1 LDLIKKVGLFTIT
14 FLVVFGIY
22 SILNWNHTYTAT
34 TNENGATITL
44 TKEEKLLNVNVN
56 VNEKKIV
63 ITDLGLT

>member
-1 LDLIKKVGLFTIT
+1 MIKKVGLFTMT
-14 FLVVFGIY
+14 LLVVFGIY
-22 SILNWNHTYTAT
+22 TILNWNHAYTAT

-56 VNEKKIV
+56 EKKIV